1 MAFVVSSRPPG
12 WYASEIEF
20 LMCLIDDYFSMK
32 ELADET
38 SLTVLA
44 AAQMRRG
51 KKLD

>member
-1 MAFVVSSRPPG
+1 MTIFSR
-12 WYASEIEF
+12 
-20 LMCLIDDYFSMK
+20 K
-32 ELADET
+32 ELADEE